1 MRTARSF
8 SYAIFVAIV
17 FAFLAFAI
25 VGCKRSSSSSGG
37 GKVKVQL
44 NWVPEPEFGGLYAA
58 RSIGAFSRAGLD
70 VEIVGGGP
78 SSPVIQLVA
87 AGQSDFGVAAA
98 EDVVVARARDV
109 DVVAIFATFQS
120 SPQAIMVHASRGLTS
135 LSDLKS
141 GTLALETGA
150 PFGAWLKKR
159 YGFDG
164 VTIVPA
170 DGGVARFLSD
180 PMHAQQ
186 CFVTSEPLAAK
197 EKGGDPQIF
206 LARDTGFDPYANVV
220 ITRGAMLKEQM
231 PKVKAFVAAVAEGW
245 RAYLADPKSA
255 NGEMHAQNGSMDDK
269 TFAAVAEAQ
278 KTLIE
283 SDDTKA
289 HGLGWMSADRW
300 KTLTSQMA
308 DIGTIPNAPDAA
320 RCFTDDALPAK

>member
-1 MRTARSF
+1 MRARVW
-8 SYAIFVAIV
+8 IVVVVALLMATI
-17 FAFLAFAI
+17 
-25 VGCKRSSSSSGG
+25 GCRRSGSSNGG
-37 GKVKVQL
+37 GKAKVQL

-87 AGQSDFGVAAA
+87 SGQSDFGVAAA

-120 SPQAIMVHASRGLTS
+120 SPQAIMVHASRGLKS
-135 LSDLKS
+135 LDELKS

-164 VTIVPA
+164 VTLVPA
-170 DGGVARFLSD
+170 DGGVARFLTD

-186 CFVTSEPLAAK
+186 CFVTSEPLAAR
-197 EKGGDPQIF
+197 EKGGDPQVF
-206 LARDTGFDPYANVV
+206 SAAGAGFDPYANVI

-231 PKVKAFVAAVAEGW
+231 PKVRSFVAAVAEGW
-245 RAYLADPKSA
+245 RAYLSDPKSA
-255 NGEMHAQNGSMDDK
+255 NAEMHAQNPSMDEG
-269 TFAAVAEAQ
+269 TFAHVADAQ
-278 KTLIE
+278 RTLIE
-283 SDDTKA
+283 SDDTNA
-289 HGLGWMSADRW
+289 HGLGWMRAERW
-300 KTLTSQMA
+300 KTLTEQLVE
-308 DIGTIPNAPDAA
+308 IGTIDKAPDPAS
-320 RCFTDDALPAK
+320 CFTDDALPAK